1 MSGGALPI
9 YLDHNATTPA
19 DPRVVE
25 AMIPYFTGVF
35 GNPSSVE
42 HTHGHAAQ
50 AAVAEAR
57 STVAR
62 ALGARDNEI
71 VFTGSCTEANNIAI
85 LGSARAQ
92 PDRRHVVT
100 TAIEHP
106 AVLEPM
112 RQLAAEGYELT
123 VLPVDEHGRVDP
135 DQVAAVLRDDTL
147 LVSIM
152 GANNE
157 VGTVEPIA
165 EIGAVCE
172 QRGVLLHAD
181 LAQLMAHGLFDVA
194 AINVHLASVSAHKAY
209 GPKGIGALYARS
221 RSPRAKLAAVSYGG
235 GQERGLRSGTL
246 NVPLIVG
253 MSEALAICAEEGP
266 REGERL
272 TAMCRAFAA
281 RVTGSVD
288 GVQLNGHPTERIP
301 GNCSLSI
308 AGVEPLALMHRLRDV
323 ASFSA
328 SSACATDKVETSH
341 VLIAMFGDTQRA
353 RQAFRVSPGRFTTA
367 AELETFTDALIAT
380 VGELRRFAA

>member
-1 MSGGALPI
+1 MTTAPAPT

-25 AMIPYFTGVF
+25 AMLPYFTGTF

-42 HTHGHAAQ
+42 HAHGHAAQ
-50 AAVAEAR
+50 TAVGEAR
-57 STVAR
+57 SKVAR

-92 PDRRHVVT
+92 PERRHVVT

-112 RQLAAEGYELT
+112 RQLADEGYELT
-123 VLPVDEHGRVDP
+123 ILPVDEHGLVHP
-135 DQVAAVLRDDTL
+135 EQVAAALRDDTL
-147 LVSIM
+147 LVSVM

-157 VGTVEPIA
+157 VGTIEPIA
-165 EIGAVCE
+165 AIGAACE
-172 QRGVLLHAD
+172 ARGVLFHAD
-181 LAQLMAHGLFDVA
+181 LAQVMAHGPFDVA
-194 AINVHLASVSAHKAY
+194 ASNVHLASVSAHKAY
-209 GPKGIGALYARS
+209 GPKGVGALYARS
-221 RSPRAKLAAVSYGG
+221 RGPRARLAAVIFGG

-253 MSEALAICAEEGP
+253 MAEALAICAGEGKS
-266 REGERL
+266 EGERL
-272 TAMCRAFAA
+272 SAMCSEFAK
-281 RVTGSVD
+281 RVTGAVD
-288 GVQLNGHPTERIP
+288 GVQLNGHPTSRIP

-328 SSACATDKVETSH
+328 SSACSTDKVETSH
-341 VLIAMFGDTQRA
+341 VLLAMFGDTARA

-367 AELETFTDALIAT
+367 AEMTAFTDALIET
-380 VGELRRFAA
+380 VDELRRIAA

>member
-1 MSGGALPI
+1 MSASAPI

-25 AMIPYFTGVF
+25 AMMPYFTGTF

-42 HTHGHAAQ
+42 HAHGHAAQ
-50 AAVAEAR
+50 GAVAEAR
-57 STVAR
+57 SKVAS

-92 PDRRHVVT
+92 PERRHLVT

-112 RQLAAEGYELT
+112 RELERQGYALT
-123 VLPVDEHGRVDP
+123 VLPVDEYGQVDP
-135 DQVAAVLRDDTL
+135 AQVADVLRDDTL
-147 LVSIM
+147 LVSVM
-152 GANNE
+152 AANNE
-157 VGTVEPIA
+157 VGTIQPIA
-165 EIGAVCE
+165 AIGAACE
-172 QRGVLLHAD
+172 ARGVLFHSD
-181 LAQLMAHGLFDVA
+181 LAQLMAHGPFDVA
-194 AINVHLASVSAHKAY
+194 ASNVHLASVSGHKAY
-209 GPKGIGALYARS
+209 GPKGVGALYARS
-221 RSPRAKLAAVSYGG
+221 RGPRARLSATSFGG

-253 MSEALAICAEEGP
+253 MAEALVICVKEG
-266 REGERL
+266 RAEGERL
-272 TAMCRAFAA
+272 SRMCREFRV
-281 RVTGSVD
+281 RVTASTD
-288 GVQLNGHPTERIP
+288 GVQANGHPTERIP

-341 VLIAMFGDTQRA
+341 VLLAMFGDTQRA
-353 RQAFRVSPGRFTTA
+353 RQAFRVSPGRFTTQA
-367 AELETFTDALIAT
+367 DLDEFGDAVIKA
-380 VGELRRFAA
+380 VGDLRRIAA

>member
-1 MSGGALPI
+1 MSADVAPV

-19 DPRVVE
+19 DPRVVD

-50 AAVAEAR
+50 SAVSEAR
-57 STVAR
+57 SKVAR

-92 PDRRHVVT
+92 PEKRHVVT

-112 RQLAAEGYELT
+112 RQLQREGYELT
-123 VLPVDEHGRVDP
+123 ILPVDEFGLVDAG
-135 DQVAAVLRDDTL
+135 QVAAALRDDTL
-147 LVSIM
+147 LVSVM
-152 GANNE
+152 AANNE
-157 VGTVEPIA
+157 VGTIQPIA
-165 EIGAVCE
+165 EVGMACE
-172 QRGVLLHAD
+172 ERGVLFHSD
-181 LAQLMAHGLFDVA
+181 LAQLMAHGPFDVA
-194 AINVHLASVSAHKAY
+194 ASNVHLASVSGHKAY
-209 GPKGIGALYARS
+209 GPKGVGALYARS
-221 RSPRAKLAAVSYGG
+221 RSPRARLAAIGFGG

-253 MSEALAICAEEGP
+253 MAEALAICAKEG
-266 REGERL
+266 RAEGERL
-272 TAMCRAFAA
+272 TAMCRDFGQRMMA
-281 RVTGSVD
+281 SLD
-288 GVQLNGHPTERIP
+288 GVQLNGHPAARIP

-308 AGVEPLALMHRLRDV
+308 AGVEPLALMHRLRDI

-341 VLIAMFGDTQRA
+341 VLLAMFGDTLRA

-367 AELETFTDALIAT
+367 AELAAFGDALIEA
-380 VGELRRFAA
+380 VGDLRRIAA